1 MPITRAVRMNH
12 RKFSSLAALA
22 GARDSKATAA
32 ARLVLVEGLTVSRAA
47 RQVGIAQPTAYKA
60 VKRIETTEQLIER
73 MKNDD

>member
-1 MPITRAVRMNH
+1 MNH

-60 VKRIETTEQLIER
+60 VKRIEAAYVKAVVLNEELR
-73 MKNDD
+73 GL